1 MEVLKMENSV
11 LFFDDACRETYR
23 LLKEEGLIKKENK
36 EEKYITIEEICK
48 AIKDCRHN
56 TEFYFQCGVAAANI
70 AANINTVRN
79 YSDLSIAI
87 DGYNM
92 YKDFICLEDNFQILL
107 FPLFYNLGY
116 YLSFAK
122 NSHS

>member
-1 MEVLKMENSV
+1 MENSV

-56 TEFYFQCGVAAANI
+56 TEFYFQCGIAAANI

-87 DGYNM
+87 DGYM
-92 YKDFICLEDNFQILL
+92 YKDFICLEDNYW
-107 FPLFYNLGY
+107 FYFTKALAKTFVKKVLG
-116 YLSFAK
+116 FI
-122 NSHS
+122 

>member
-1 MEVLKMENSV
+1 MGNPMW
-11 LFFDDACRETYR
+11 FFDDVCRETYR
-23 LLKEEGLIKKENK
+23 LLMEEGLIKKKKIQINE
-36 EEKYITIEEICK
+36 IPIEEIRE

-92 YKDFICLEDNFQILL
+92 YKDFICLEDNYW
-107 FPLFYNLGY
+107 FYFTKALAKTFVKKVLG
-116 YLSFAK
+116 FI
-122 NSHS
+122 

>member
-1 MEVLKMENSV
+1 MTFAEILINIMKDKPEVIN
-11 LFFDDACRETYR
+11 FFDY
-23 LLKEEGLIKKENK
+23 LFYK

-92 YKDFICLEDNFQILL
+92 YKDFICLEDNYW
-107 FPLFYNLGY
+107 FYFTKALAKTFVKKVLG
-116 YLSFAK
+116 FI
-122 NSHS
+122 

>member
-92 YKDFICLEDNFQILL
+92 YKDFICLENNYW
-107 FPLFYNLGY
+107 FYFTTALAKTFVKKVLG
-116 YLSFAK
+116 FI
-122 NSHS
+122 

>member
-48 AIKDCRHN
+48 AIKDCKHSS
-56 TEFYFQCGVAAANI
+56 EFYFQCGI
-70 AANINTVRN
+70 AASSIA
-79 YSDLSIAI
+79 SDFYENKGCDELNAAI
-87 DGYNM
+87 DGYSM
-92 YKDFICLEDNFQILL
+92 YLDFIGIEDD
-107 FPLFYNLGY
+107 G
-116 YLSFAK
+116 
-122 NSHS
+122 